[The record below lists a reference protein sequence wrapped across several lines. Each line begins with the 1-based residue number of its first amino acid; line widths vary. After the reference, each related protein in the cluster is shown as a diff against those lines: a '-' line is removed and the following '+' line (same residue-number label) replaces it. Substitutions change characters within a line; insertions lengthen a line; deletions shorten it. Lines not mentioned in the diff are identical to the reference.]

1 MFDADRIAKLDM
13 FTRCVVGLT
22 ALVCVAAP
30 LYSHLS
36 LDLRGTA
43 LPVLALVLMG
53 ALALIYGR
61 WRPAPRIAA
70 AAAMTADL
78 IAFGLVLGAAS
89 YLAAAAGRPMMAAQ
103 FAAADHWLG
112 FDWQTYVLFVR
123 ANPALGALLHF
134 GYTMMVQQL
143 GLLVVAFTLLGRFHW
158 LRITVDAFGL
168 MALTAVILSGFF
180 PAVDADVYFGA
191 MVPQMTPH
199 GWIAGLQ
206 RVQDFLNLRDGFLVQ
221 IPVIDATGIVTF
233 PSFHTMCGFLFAVA
247 FAQMRFL
254 RWPGVAINALLI
266 AATPVEGGHYFI
278 DMLVGIALAAA
289 ILSAIFAYVRVRDP
303 APAFALAAA
312 E

>member
-1 MFDADRIAKLDM
+1 MFDADRIARLDM
-13 FTRCVVGLT
+13 FTRCAVGLT
-22 ALVCVAAP
+22 ALVCVATP

-43 LPVLALVLMG
+43 LPLLTLALMAG
-53 ALALIYGR
+53 LALIYGR
-61 WRPAPRIAA
+61 WRPARRIAA

-78 IAFGLVLGAAS
+78 IAFGLVFGAAS

-103 FAAADHWLG
+103 FAAADHRLG
-112 FDWQTYVLFVR
+112 FDWQVYVPFVR
-123 ANPALGALLHF
+123 AIPALRGLLHF
-134 GYTMMVQQL
+134 GYTMMVEQL
-143 GLLVVAFTLLGRFHW
+143 GLVVIAFTLLGRFQW
-158 LRITVDAFGL
+158 LRISVDAFGL
-168 MALTAVILSGFF
+168 MALTAIVLSGFF

-191 MVPQMTPH
+191 MVPQMTPQ
-199 GWIAGLQ
+199 GWIADLQ

-221 IPVIDATGIVTF
+221 IPVIDTTGIVTF

-247 FAQMRFL
+247 FAQIRLL
-254 RWPGVAINALLI
+254 RWPAVAINALLI

-289 ILSAIFAYVRVRDP
+289 ILAAIFAYVRVRDP
-303 APAFALAAA
+303 TPALALAAA

>member
-13 FTRCVVGLT
+13 FTRCAVGLA
-22 ALVCVAAP
+22 ALGCLTSP
-30 LYSHLS
+30 LYSRLS
-36 LDLRGTA
+36 LDLHGIA
-43 LPVLALVLMG
+43 LPALMLALMV
-53 ALALIYGR
+53 ALAVIYGR

-70 AAAMTADL
+70 AAAMAADL
-78 IAFGLVLGAAS
+78 IVYGLVFGTLS
-89 YLAAAAGRPMMAAQ
+89 YLATAADRPMMAAQ

-112 FDWQTYVLFVR
+112 FDWQVYVPFVR
-123 ANPALGALLHF
+123 ATPVLRTMLHF

-143 GLLVVAFTLLGRFHW
+143 GLIVVVLTLLGRFQW

-168 MALTAVILSGFF
+168 MALTAIILSGFF

-191 MVPQMTPH
+191 TVPQMTPH
-199 GWIAGLQ
+199 GWIAELQ

-247 FAQMRFL
+247 FGQIRFL
-254 RWPGVAINALLI
+254 RWPAVGLNALLI
-266 AATPVEGGHYFI
+266 AATPVEGGHYLV
-278 DMLVGIALAAA
+278 DMLAGIALATA
-289 ILSAIFAYVRVRDP
+289 IMAAIFAYVRVR
-303 APAFALAAA
+303 APASVLALAAA

>member
-13 FTRCVVGLT
+13 FTRCAVGVT
-22 ALVCVAAP
+22 ALVCVATP

-43 LPVLALVLMG
+43 LPVLTLVLM
-53 ALALIYGR
+53 AVLALIYGR

-89 YLAAAAGRPMMAAQ
+89 YLAAAAGRPLMAAQ

-112 FDWQTYVLFVR
+112 FDWQVYVPFVR
-123 ANPALGALLHF
+123 AVPMLKALLHF

-143 GLLVVAFTLLGRFHW
+143 GLLVIAFTLLGRFQW
-158 LRITVDAFGL
+158 LRISVDAFGL
-168 MALTAVILSGFF
+168 MALTVIILSGFF
-180 PAVDADVYFGA
+180 PAADADVYFGA
-191 MVPQMTPH
+191 MVPQMTPE

-221 IPVIDATGIVTF
+221 IPVIDTTGIVTF
-233 PSFHTMCGFLFAVA
+233 PSFLRCAAFSLPSHSRRYVCCGGRL
-247 FAQMRFL
+247 
-254 RWPGVAINALLI
+254 
-266 AATPVEGGHYFI
+266 
-278 DMLVGIALAAA
+278 
-289 ILSAIFAYVRVRDP
+289 
-303 APAFALAAA
+303 
-312 E
+312 